1 MPTAIVPAHAPA
13 PLLSPGRADES
24 WAAPG
29 FESAHRRSPPR
40 WAGRRPVGPA
50 PEDLHPALWR
60 GNPPSG
66 HAGQDA
72 APSGFAALDAQLPGA
87 GWPRRALTELLLP
100 HPGVGEVRLMVP
112 SLVDVQRRGRLVMLF
127 DPPAVWSAG
136 ALAQWGLDVEA
147 LLVIQTDTPEADSEA
162 GADARLWALEQT
174 LRSGHVGAVLAWLPP
189 RLGAARLRRLQLAAH
204 AHDGP
209 AFMLRELAARRHPS
223 AAPLRLALQP
233 AGRDR
238 LDVQLLKRRGAPLE
252 KSLILTLP
260 PVLKP
265 GHPAASVPQSVLNA
279 TVSTPSAQ
287 GSAQGSAQSPR
298 LCVAT
303 FVNLA

>member
-1 MPTAIVPAHAPA
+1 MPTAIVPAHAPT
-13 PLLSPGRADES
+13 PLLSPGCTDEL
-24 WAAPG
+24 WAAPAL
-29 FESAHRRSPPR
+29 ESAHRKSPPR
-40 WAGRRPVGPA
+40 WLGRRPVGPA

-72 APSGFAALDAQLPGA
+72 VPSGFAALDAQLPGA

-112 SLVDVQRRGRLVMLF
+112 SLVEVQRRGRLVMLF

-147 LLVIQTDTPEADSEA
+147 LLVIQTDTPQA
-162 GADARLWALEQT
+162 GADARLWALEQA
-174 LRSGHVGAVLAWLPP
+174 LRSGHVGAVLAWLPS

-209 AFMLRELAARRHPS
+209 A
-223 AAPLRLALQP
+223 
-233 AGRDR
+233 
-238 LDVQLLKRRGAPLE
+238 
-252 KSLILTLP
+252 
-260 PVLKP
+260 
-265 GHPAASVPQSVLNA
+265 
-279 TVSTPSAQ
+279 
-287 GSAQGSAQSPR
+287 
-298 LCVAT
+298 
-303 FVNLA
+303 